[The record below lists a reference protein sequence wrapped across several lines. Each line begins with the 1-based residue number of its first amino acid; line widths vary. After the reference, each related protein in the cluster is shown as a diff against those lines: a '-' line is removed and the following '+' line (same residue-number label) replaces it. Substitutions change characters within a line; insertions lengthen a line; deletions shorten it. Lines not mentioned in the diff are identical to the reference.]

1 LLRLGSTV
9 SIHRPFIVHDVRNV
23 AIHPAESTLSL
34 HCNIPRP
41 SSASRRSG
49 AAGKINMDIVA
60 VVMLGS
66 VALWLLQHFD
76 GSTP

>member
-1 LLRLGSTV
+1 M
-9 SIHRPFIVHDVRNV
+9 VHDVSYV
-23 AIHPAESTLSL
+23 AIHTDESGLSL
-34 HCNIPRP
+34 HCNILRP

-49 AAGKINMDIVA
+49 AARKINMDIVA